1 MTALH
6 EQTEALA
13 IRFGR
18 NLLSLRGKAG
28 LSQEEVAVRAAVHR
42 TEIGLLEN
50 GRRVPRLDTI
60 VKLLGALEVE
70 PGVLLG
76 GMDWTPSAAPRQGHF
91 HIVDED
97 LPSWREQAD
106 EGGVG

>member
-1 MTALH
+1 MTVLH

-18 NLLSLRGKAG
+18 NLFRLRRKGQ

-50 GRRVPRLDTI
+50 GRAPRLDTI

-70 PGVLLG
+70 PEVLLG
-76 GMDWTPSAAPRQGHF
+76 GMDWTPSAPKEGHF
-91 HIVDED
+91 HIVEEN
-97 LPSWREQAD
+97 LPSWREQD
-106 EGGVG
+106 DQGGAR

>member
-1 MTALH
+1 MTTLH
-6 EQTEALA
+6 EQAEELA

-18 NLLSLRGKAG
+18 NLFRLRRKAR

-60 VKLLGALEVE
+60 IKLLGALDVE
-70 PGVLLG
+70 PGILLK
-76 GMDWTPSAAPRQGHF
+76 GMDWTPSAPKEGHF
-91 HIVDED
+91 HILGGEV
-97 LPSWREQAD
+97 PSRRPQGD
-106 EGGVG
+106 EGGGE

>member
-1 MTALH
+1 MTVRR
-6 EQTEALA
+6 EQTEQLA

-18 NLLSLRGKAG
+18 NLFRLRRRAR

-60 VKLLGALEVE
+60 VKLIGALQVE
-70 PGVLLG
+70 PGVLLA
-76 GMDWTPSAAPRQGHF
+76 GMDWTPSAPKEGHF
-91 HIVDED
+91 HIVGED
-97 LPSWREQAD
+97 LPSWREQD
-106 EGGVG
+106 DGEGAA